1 MVAPRN
7 AQRDLEDMEK
17 TWRKVI
23 PRIQFSMESDEI
35 NNLGISVA
43 RARAAITAKDQ
54 AGALKELED
63 AASHW
68 HNLGN

>member
-17 TWRKVI
+17 AWRKFI
-23 PRIQFSMESDEI
+23 PRIQFRMERDEI